1 MVMPMLWNMKRR
13 RKTTIMDAHMLI
25 MDMTMATPMGVMVMP
40 MVVMVTL
47 MAHPR
52 ENQVPRRER

>member
-13 RKTTIMDAHMLI
+13 RKTTIMDTHMPI
-25 MDMTMATPMGVMVMP
+25 MDMTMAMPMGVMVTP
-40 MVVMVTL
+40 MAVMVTL

-52 ENQVPRRER
+52 ENQVPKSER

>member
-1 MVMPMLWNMKRR
+1 MVMPMLWNMKMRR
-13 RKTTIMDAHMLI
+13 RTTIMDTHMLI
-25 MDMTMATPMGVMVMP
+25 MDMTMGVMVTP

>member
-1 MVMPMLWNMKRR
+1 
-13 RKTTIMDAHMLI
+13 
-25 MDMTMATPMGVMVMP
+25 MGVMVMP